1 MFTKRTLISA
11 TIASTCMLAVGLSGT
26 YADNCN
32 VGHSEKQ
39 GKSMTETAGPDIVDV
54 AAEAGTFNTLIA
66 AAQAAGL
73 VEALK
78 GGGPITVFA
87 PTDEAFAKLG
97 EDKIN
102 QLLEPENKDL
112 LAAILT
118 YHVVPGK
125 VMAKKVVEANA
136 LDTLNGQRVDILV
149 NDEGAFIDGAK
160 IVTTDIK
167 ASNGVI
173 HVIDSVILPST
184 EDIVATAVEDGSFNT
199 LAAALQAAGLVEAL
213 QGEGP
218 FTVFAPTDDA
228 FAALPA
234 GTVESLLQP
243 ENKDKLTA
251 VLTYHVV
258 SGRVFSEAA
267 AAGAT
272 VDTLQGQ
279 TITTK
284 SEDGKV
290 FINDAQVIKA
300 DIDTSNG
307 VIHVINKVLLPTE
320 KAANAGP
327 AERIHQAIRMGAPRY
342 NHGDHAGCAAIYQIA
357 VMSLAGDPSVPS
369 DVARMA
375 SDALAEAEHTHSA
388 GKQAW
393 IYRHMM
399 DDAMERMSETT
410 MADATR

>member
-1 MFTKRTLISA
+1 MLPTRILSSA
-11 TIASTCMLAVGLSGT
+11 TIATSCLLAVGMNGV
-26 YADNCN
+26 YADHCN
-32 VGHSEKQ
+32 TGHADQ
-39 GKSMTETAGPDIVDV
+39 TKSMTENAGPDVVDV
-54 AAEAGTFNTLIA
+54 AAGAGSFNTLIA

-78 GGGPITVFA
+78 GDGPITVFA

-102 QLLEPENKDL
+102 QLLEPENKAL
-112 LAAILT
+112 LASILT

-125 VMAKKVVEANA
+125 IKADKVVQASA
-136 LDTLNGQRVDILV
+136 LDTLNGQRVEVQV
-149 NDEGAFIDGAK
+149 NDNGAFVDGAK

-173 HVIDSVILPST
+173 HVTDSVILPSS
-184 EDIVATAVEDGSFNT
+184 EDIVATAVEAGAFNT

-228 FAALPA
+228 FAALPE
-234 GTVESLLQP
+234 GTVESLLEP

-258 SGRVFSEAA
+258 PGRVFSEAA

-272 VDTLQGQ
+272 VETLQGQ
-279 TITTK
+279 TITTQSK
-284 SEDGKV
+284 DGKV
-290 FINDAQVIKA
+290 WINNAEVIKA

-307 VIHVINKVLLPTE
+307 VIHVINKVLLPAE
-320 KAANAGP
+320 KAAKAGP

-357 VMSLAGDPSVPS
+357 VMSLAGDPSVPAE
-369 DVARMA
+369 VAAMA
-375 SDALAEAEHTHSA
+375 SDALTRAEHTHSA
-388 GKQAW
+388 GKRAW

-399 DDAMERMSETT
+399 DDAMDRMSENT
-410 MADATR
+410 MARVTR